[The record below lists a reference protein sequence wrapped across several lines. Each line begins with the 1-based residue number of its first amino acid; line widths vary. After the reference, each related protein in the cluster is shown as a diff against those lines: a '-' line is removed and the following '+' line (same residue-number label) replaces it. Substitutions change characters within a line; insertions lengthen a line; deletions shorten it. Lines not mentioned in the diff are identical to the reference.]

1 MNIKYTTINKSISQ
15 DAFNNSIISL
25 LDKVNIDYY
34 SISKEQQHNC
44 ISSCIKH
51 CNRCHKNCTKF
62 LPRYITGTPDSVVI
76 SRANISR
83 VKRTQL
89 DKNSYTLLEKLLL
102 ILKINLNN
110 SYYTNTCM
118 CNLIKVNDVTENEFL
133 KCSLYKELELST
145 LEKIP
150 KIIFLVGNDALN
162 TFLKK
167 GTITSQIGMNY
178 IAEYLGDYRLFVPIV
193 HPVYLHRDRELL
205 KVQVEQL
212 KILSKVLDAGLL
224 DNLNPNKGVIKDGIT
239 I

>member
-1 MNIKYTTINKSISQ
+1 MNIKYTTINESISQ

-51 CNRCHKNCTKF
+51 CNKCHKNCTKF
-62 LPRYITGTPDSVVI
+62 LPRYISNPDSIVI

-110 SYYTNTCM
+110 SYYTNMCL
-118 CNLIKVNDVTENEFL
+118 CNLTKVNEVTENEFSR
-133 KCSLYKELELST
+133 CYLYKELELST
-145 LEKIP
+145 LEKIS
-150 KIIFLVGNDALN
+150 KIIFLVGTDAFN
-162 TFLKK
+162 QFFKK
-167 GTITSQIGMNY
+167 GAITSQVGMNY

-193 HPVYLHRDRELL
+193 HPVYLQRDRELL

>member
-44 ISSCIKH
+44 ISSYIKH

-118 CNLIKVNDVTENEFL
+118 CNLTKVNEVTENEFSR
-133 KCSLYKELELST
+133 CYLYKELELST

-150 KIIFLVGNDALN
+150 KIIFLVGTDAFN
-162 TFLKK
+162 QFFKK

-205 KVQVEQL
+205 KVQIEQL

>member
-15 DAFNNSIISL
+15 DAFNNSIIAL

-62 LPRYITGTPDSVVI
+62 LPRYISNPDSVVI

-110 SYYTNTCM
+110 SYYTNMCL
-118 CNLIKVNDVTENEFL
+118 CNLTKVNEVTENEFSR
-133 KCSLYKELELST
+133 CYLYKELELST
-145 LEKIP
+145 LEKKP
-150 KIIFLVGNDALN
+150 KIIFLVGNDSFN
-162 TFLKK
+162 TLLKK
-167 GTITSQIGMNY
+167 GTVTSQVGMNY
-178 IAEYLGDYRLFVPIV
+178 IAEYLGEYRLFVPIV
-193 HPVYLHRDRELL
+193 HPAYLMSDASLL
-205 KVQVEQL
+205 KTQVEQL

-224 DNLNPNKGVIKDGIT
+224 ENLEPTKGEINK
-239 I
+239 